1 LTRWKSKGLAERAA
15 LDSIEEAGLPILGHG
30 FADLSDYAKLSFSG
44 SVPLSGKVGMQAD
57 KVIAALVA
65 KGAIPPKGT
74 RKAKEKAGV
83 AT

>member
-1 LTRWKSKGLAERAA
+1 
-15 LDSIEEAGLPILGHG
+15 
-30 FADLSDYAKLSFSG
+30 
-44 SVPLSGKVGMQAD
+44 MQAD

-83 AT
+83 AA